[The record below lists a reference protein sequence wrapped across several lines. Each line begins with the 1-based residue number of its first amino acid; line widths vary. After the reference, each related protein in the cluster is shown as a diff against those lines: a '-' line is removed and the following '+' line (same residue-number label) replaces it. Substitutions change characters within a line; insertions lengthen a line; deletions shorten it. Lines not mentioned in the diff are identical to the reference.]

1 MADFLLLHVAKSN
14 KIVMSEDKKNKN
26 IKNQNDEEVK
36 EAAGTKVP
44 NGNGETTNDTDADAE
59 QTSEKSEEKKR
70 KGKKDK
76 KESKIQELED
86 KLKELSDKH
95 LRLQAEF
102 DNFRKRTVREKAD
115 LIKSGGETVLTGI
128 LPVIDDFERAIES
141 LREVPEDDPGKQGT
155 LLIYSKFREFLKQN
169 NVKEVEALHQ
179 NFDVDHHE
187 ALTKIPAP
195 EEKLKGKVVDVIQ
208 KGYALN
214 DKVIRYAKVV
224 VGE

>member
-1 MADFLLLHVAKSN
+1 
-14 KIVMSEDKKNKN
+14 
-26 IKNQNDEEVK
+26 
-36 EAAGTKVP
+36 
-44 NGNGETTNDTDADAE
+44 
-59 QTSEKSEEKKR
+59 
-70 KGKKDK
+70 
-76 KESKIQELED
+76 
-86 KLKELSDKH
+86 LSDKH

-141 LREVPEDDPGKQGT
+141 LKEVAEDDPGKQGT
-155 LLIYSKFREFLKQN
+155 LLIYSKLREFLKQN
-169 NVKEVEALHQ
+169 NVKEIEALHHD
-179 NFDVDHHE
+179 FDVDYHE

-208 KGYALN
+208 KGYTLN